1 MMAEH
6 TVECKASIRLRI
18 GGDGPHSRV
27 MCRALSS
34 CIVFRASCV
43 VPPCVPSGIT
53 SPFSGPHLPPPVPRL
68 PHQVPHHSPRSHP
81 TLLWY
86 TGTLRGEIAV
96 IRNSPCQMVV
106 LGPENGDFTRGIVQ
120 NGDFNPYFGV
130 RYARAVGAAVRFVPV
145 TGPRGAPSLPRV
157 LYTGVTCALLL
168 LIALL
173 NIPVASVRR
182 FLPRSAFCS

>member
-1 MMAEH
+1 MAESSKALMQVNIVAADH
-6 TVECKASIRLRI
+6 PVWHGTAKSVTIPASEGEMGILADHEPVLTVIK
-18 GGDGPHSRV
+18 GGTVSVVDPAGERHAFEVSDGFISFDFNKLTVAVERG
-27 MCRALSS
+27 RD
-34 CIVFRASCV
+34 V
-43 VPPCVPSGIT
+43 VRT
-53 SPFSGPHLPPPVPRL
+53 
-68 PHQVPHHSPRSHP
+68 
-81 TLLWY
+81 
-86 TGTLRGEIAV
+86 
-96 IRNSPCQMVV
+96 
-106 LGPENGDFTRGIVQ
+106 GDFTRGIAQ
-120 NGDFNPYFGV
+120 SGDFNPYFGV